1 MTDERYRYID
11 IDSASDDD
19 DELIV
24 VSASTVNAPA
34 SPASDNSRT
43 SCYSVKEMST
53 EQEGRAS
60 AKEERAAQVLPSDAV
75 HQSETPNEAK
85 ASTEQN
91 APATHDEDLNPEV
104 PFANM
109 QRIILAALA
118 LLVIVFA
125 VYLLTGC
132 SSTGEKQQNV
142 ERATNKVILQYS
154 LFTNKSKSVSTS
166 AYDVTGDG
174 EVDKITLKPVLKKDW
189 QGKKYLSEITLIINK
204 KQAISFTATNHSY
217 LKKVSDV
224 NLKLMDLSDGS
235 QFIYVSARDHD
246 QEGFSGVYK
255 YQKKK
260 LKPVITS
267 YASSECV
274 WSPISEMKNYNMS
287 AQAVDDGVQVT
298 IDFTCY
304 ATGLTKATFDFTSRD
319 GSLALE
325 HDEAVSFSYRSL
337 NAHSYDTAAL
347 TAGRSFTVYRERDL
361 QSFPFEVSPGETC
374 TVESIALDGNRLL
387 FKIKVD
393 DNEGWIANPSY
404 GSQTL
409 FEETSTTD
417 DFDEEAS
424 DA

>member
-1 MTDERYRYID
+1 MADQRYRYID
-11 IDSASDDD
+11 VETGSDD

-24 VSASTVNAPA
+24 ISASTVNSPPNQA
-34 SPASDNSRT
+34 SLDSDHAFLQGQDSCQEKVDASKADVRT
-43 SCYSVKEMST
+43 EP
-53 EQEGRAS
+53 AS
-60 AKEERAAQVLPSDAV
+60 AKSDKGPAA
-75 HQSETPNEAK
+75 SEGLLETSTPEPDD
-85 ASTEQN
+85 Q
-91 APATHDEDLNPEV
+91 DDLNPQV

-109 QRIILAALA
+109 QKIVLALLA

-125 VYLLTGC
+125 IYFLTGC
-132 SSTGEKQQNV
+132 SGSGDKQQNV
-142 ERATNKVILQYS
+142 ERATNKVILQYNVS
-154 LFTNKSKSVSTS
+154 TNKSKSVSTK

-174 EVDKITLKPVLKKDW
+174 ELDQIKLKPVLKKDW
-189 QGKKYLSEITLIINK
+189 QGKKYLSEIAVTVNK
-204 KQAISFTATNHSY
+204 KKALSFTAANHSY

-224 NLKLMDLSDGS
+224 SLKLMELSDGS
-235 QFIYVSARDHD
+235 QFVYLYARDHD

-255 YQKKK
+255 YKKGT

-267 YASSECV
+267 YANSEAV
-274 WSPISEMKNYNMS
+274 WSPIAQMKNYNMS
-287 AQAVDDGVQVT
+287 AQAVEDGVQVT
-298 IDFTCY
+298 VDFTCY

-347 TAGRSFTVYRERDL
+347 TAQRSFTVYRERDL

-374 TVESIALDGNRLL
+374 TIESIALDGDRLL

>member
-1 MTDERYRYID
+1 MADDRYRYID

-19 DELIV
+19 EDLIV
-24 VSASTVNAPA
+24 VSSSTVHAPA
-34 SPASDNSRT
+34 DQVPGDSGSSGSFKDGALADQVPND
-43 SCYSVKEMST
+43 
-53 EQEGRAS
+53 S
-60 AKEERAAQVLPSDAV
+60 AKEEASAEFRSKDAA
-75 HQSETPNEAK
+75 HQA
-85 ASTEQN
+85 Q
-91 APATHDEDLNPEV
+91 APATAQVASEDAASEEAGDNLDPEV

-109 QRIILAALA
+109 QRIILVVLA
-118 LLVIVFA
+118 LMVLVFA

-132 SSTGEKQQNV
+132 SSSGEKQQNT

-154 LFTNKSKSVSTS
+154 VSTNKSKSISTS

-174 EVDKITLKPVLKKDW
+174 EVDNIKLKPVLKKDW
-189 QGKKYLSEITLIINK
+189 QGNKYLSEIVLIINK
-204 KQAISFTATNHSY
+204 KEAISFTAAKHSY

-267 YASSECV
+267 YASSESV

-298 IDFTCY
+298 VDFTCY

-374 TVESIALDGNRLL
+374 TVESIALDGSRLL

-404 GSQTL
+404 GSDTL